1 MPKYLH
7 PDVLDGG
14 PLVVKNNAT
23 KMCLIK
29 AYTFGDSL
37 ATVTSNKLAEVSVA
51 SADFNLS
58 TVNGSDRRFTG
69 PAGKSAAASSSSGA
83 APNLH
88 IAYVDATRVLWVT
101 DETTDQVITAPNPV
115 DFPQCA
121 FDSPQPT

>member
-14 PLVVKNNAT
+14 PLVVKNSAT
-23 KMCLIK
+23 KMLLIK
-29 AYTFGDSL
+29 AYAFGDSL
-37 ATVTSNKLAEVSVA
+37 ATVTGNKLAEVGVVA
-51 SADFNLS
+51 TDFNLS
-58 TVNGSDRRFTG
+58 TVNVNDRRFTG
-69 PAGKSAAASSSSGA
+69 PAGKSAAAAASSGA

-121 FDSPQPT
+121 FDSPQPI